1 MYDLTVYPTASLYAV
16 LALITAVVGVSLI
29 VWQTGATQH
38 ALLTRRGILVGGV
51 LLILIGGLVLMTQI
65 LAIVGGSYGG
75 LPGNVP

>member
-1 MYDLTVYPTASLYAV
+1 MYDLTLYPVASLYSV
-16 LALITAVVGVSLI
+16 LALVTAVVGVGMI

-51 LLILIGGLVLMTQI
+51 LLILIAGLVGTTQV
-65 LAIVGGSYGG
+65 LAIVSGSYGG